1 MAKILFVDDDPITLE
16 LMGRAASLLGHEPIL
31 ARSGE
36 QAIKTA
42 QSDRPRLI
50 FMDMMMPDMGGVDV
64 LKLLTQKPETADI
77 PVVILSAG
85 ASLDDAMRCEKA
97 GAKAYLS
104 KPVPL
109 QTLMDTIK
117 KYSSPE

>member
-31 ARSGE
+31 AKSGE
-36 QAIKTA
+36 QAIQTA
-42 QSDRPRLI
+42 LNDPPGLI
-50 FMDMMMPDMGGVDV
+50 FMDMMMPDLGGIEV
-64 LKLLTQKPETADI
+64 LKLLHQNAKTSEI

-85 ASLDDAMRCEKA
+85 ASLDDAILSEKA
-97 GAKAYLS
+97 GAREYLS

-109 QTLMDTIK
+109 QVLMDTIK
-117 KYSSPE
+117 KYSSSE